1 MCVDSASF
9 GGDGRAWVAW
19 DRVDPEA
26 RVSRGWSEART
37 RVRARVRSR
46 LRRPVAV
53 AAALGFHL
61 TRFVGRK
68 SPAGISEV
76 FRTDC
81 GPTHRCRHTRRAA
94 VLGCRPNTMA
104 SAMASPWV
112 QGIAAGRGR
121 SLGDT
126 ARAKRRHRSTKR
138 SMHHRISTQTNA
150 GLLDA
155 LEVKV
160 PKPSTVENVDEKNE
174 FKSLME
180 KAGVRHQVRLA
191 SGSRGRGLFPTGPVG
206 WTDSAMLLS
215 VPLDVCICA
224 PFGDE
229 DAVANE
235 LGLNDGYK
243 DTCTIL
249 RRAWQKRNG
258 AKVPEAIVS
267 LLDSD
272 SGDDRELA
280 LALWVL
286 WATEEGGEVWEAYAR
301 WLPKPDGSMPSLL
314 LADDKELAQLQDD
327 VLAAEARQIHEAMA
341 AAHKKIAL
349 ANADAKA
356 MKGRTCREFTLDE
369 LKWGFALVASRAVAS
384 PVGDGAS
391 AAAIM
396 VPFFDM
402 ANHDDRGY
410 VSAIKSVR
418 GTEDGDVE
426 NGIRVAVERAI
437 NQGVG
442 GPRVVL
448 ETTRGLQNT
457 DDEIVI
463 QYDPDAAN
471 NELVLRYGFSL
482 RGNRNEKLPRP
493 DDGSPAATCV
503 LTAGAFKLAL
513 EAKGLMREMTPP
525 EDQRRLIS
533 VVANACLGLGTPEED
548 DAWEL
553 DEDACM
559 KEAMD
564 ASALR
569 EHWRFVLD
577 SFETSAVE
585 DDALLT
591 AAKAGRLPGATANI
605 VCAVEYRMERKITLA
620 TGIKALD
627 AYVEWLNEEDEE
639 EEEEE
644 AEAGAGGEFPG
655 FEDQ

>member
-1 MCVDSASF
+1 
-9 GGDGRAWVAW
+9 
-19 DRVDPEA
+19 
-26 RVSRGWSEART
+26 
-37 RVRARVRSR
+37 
-46 LRRPVAV
+46 
-53 AAALGFHL
+53 
-61 TRFVGRK
+61 
-68 SPAGISEV
+68 
-76 FRTDC
+76 
-81 GPTHRCRHTRRAA
+81 
-94 VLGCRPNTMA
+94 
-104 SAMASPWV
+104 
-112 QGIAAGRGR
+112 
-121 SLGDT
+121 
-126 ARAKRRHRSTKR
+126 
-138 SMHHRISTQTNA
+138 MHHRISTQTNA

-286 WATEEGGEVWEAYAR
+286 WATEEGGEVWEAYAQ

-349 ANADAKA
+349 ANADAVA
-356 MKGRTCREFTLDE
+356 MKGRTCREFSLDE

-644 AEAGAGGEFPG
+644 EEGGAGGEFPG